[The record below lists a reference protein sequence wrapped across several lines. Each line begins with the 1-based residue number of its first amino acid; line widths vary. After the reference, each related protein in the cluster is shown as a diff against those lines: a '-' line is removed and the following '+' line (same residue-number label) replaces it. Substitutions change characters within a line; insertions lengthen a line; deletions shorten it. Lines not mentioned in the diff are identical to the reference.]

1 MKLYQEVSDHCHVTG
16 SFRGAAHSIY
26 NLRYKVTKEIPV
38 LCHNGSTYDY
48 HFIFKQLAEEF
59 KGQFECLGKNT
70 EKYITFSV
78 PIKKEYENGRTT
90 AYKIKFINSYIF
102 MQSNKLIIDNLSRI
116 KNKECKSYMERK
128 QSNQNAI
135 FLV

>member
-1 MKLYQEVSDHCHVTG
+1 
-16 SFRGAAHSIY
+16 
-26 NLRYKVTKEIPV
+26 
-38 LCHNGSTYDY
+38 
-48 HFIFKQLAEEF
+48 
-59 KGQFECLGKNT
+59 
-70 EKYITFSV
+70 
-78 PIKKEYENGRTT
+78 
-90 AYKIKFINSYIF
+90 